1 MAGRGST
8 THLKRQKELQRKE
21 RRQEKIAKRL
31 QRKNEPRS
39 SPDIEAGPAVDSA
52 VEQRTES

>member
-21 RRQEKIAKRL
+21 RRQEKLAKRL

-39 SPDIEAGPAVDSA
+39 SSDSETGLTPEAE
-52 VEQRTES
+52 VEPQHES